1 MYQYNAQAPV
11 SPNNWRAYNTEVADH
26 WTGAKYSCDIMLSN
40 LGYFKKNR
48 CVFYFVIW
56 MSHTRANYDEWC
68 SSQKNAINLHASV
81 HGRDGISLAPC
92 EAQPTISLVDKNGC
106 FVCCTHHRNARAKV
120 VYVEREWGAF
130 KFLPSTRWVLWHTF
144 YILSEQSIRI

>member
-11 SPNNWRAYNTEVADH
+11 SPNNWRAYNTEAADH

-40 LGYFKKNR
+40 LGYLKKNR

-81 HGRDGISLAPC
+81 HGRDGTSLAPC
-92 EAQPTISLVDKNGC
+92 EAQPTNISSGQKRVLRVLYASQKRQSESRVRGTGMGS
-106 FVCCTHHRNARAKV
+106 FQV
-120 VYVEREWGAF
+120 
-130 KFLPSTRWVLWHTF
+130 PSLLNSLGSMAH
-144 YILSEQSIRI
+144 ILYSE